1 MIGRQM
7 PIRKSRINRVKRQ
20 IPLYLMLILPIAY
33 YLIFAYWPMYGVTVA
48 FKKYNIVKGVMGSPW
63 IGFVHFENYLSD
75 PYFYKLLRNTLVLN
89 ISNLVFAFPAPI
101 LLALL
106 FNELRGNRF
115 KRVVQSVT
123 YLPHFISTVVICGM
137 VVNLL
142 ANDGMLNNLIADLGG
157 KRVQF
162 MMRADLFRPIY
173 IISGIWQNIGWN
185 SIIYLAAISGV
196 DEQLYEAATIDGAG
210 RLRKAMS
217 VTLPCIA
224 PTVTVMLIMAV
235 GGMMGVAT
243 EKILLLYTGSTYET
257 ADVIATYVYRRG
269 MEGADFSYA
278 TAVGVFQSVVGLVF
292 LYGANFFS
300 RKISEN
306 SLW

>member
-1 MIGRQM
+1 MV
-7 PIRKSRINRVKRQ
+7 SRRRLVKLNRTSRFKRQ
-20 IPLYLMLILPIAY
+20 IPLYLMLILPVAY
-33 YLIFAYWPMYGVTVA
+33 YLIFSYWPMYGVTIA
-48 FKKYNIVKGVMGSPW
+48 FKKYNIIKGVIGSPW
-63 IGFVHFENYLSD
+63 IGFKHFENYLTDS
-75 PYFYKLLRNTLVLN
+75 YFYKLLRNTLVLN
-89 ISNLVFAFPAPI
+89 ISNLAFAFPAPI
-101 LLALL
+101 ILALL
-106 FNELRGNRF
+106 FNELRGSRF
-115 KRVVQSVT
+115 KRLVQSVT

-137 VVNLL
+137 IVNLL
-142 ANDGMLNNLIADLGG
+142 ANDGMVNNLIASLGG

-162 MMRADLFRPIY
+162 MMRSEMFRPIY

-210 RLRKAMS
+210 RLRKAVS
-217 VTLPCIA
+217 VTLPGIA